1 MRTLIG
7 VSDIA
12 GTDYRRKSTV
22 EADHDLSGEIGAP
35 GQRLAPEALAG
46 LGALARVA
54 GALVGSGNLIELA
67 ERALA
72 EIRDALGLEIAVL
85 YLPRSGPPPNLQRYV
100 ASAAET
106 ASARARDEV
115 SFDDE
120 AWRLAVASGVPLIF
134 REEAS
139 WLVANPFEP
148 PADSWLV
155 LPLVS
160 ERRLIGVTV
169 AAAARPLSLDPA
181 GATLLRLLG
190 DLLAAGISTAHLR
203 QELQGRAI
211 ERERLRLAS
220 EIHDGLAQDLALA
233 MRELS
238 LLESQPAEELAAASA
253 ERLREAVASAHRVV
267 RARLED
273 LLVSVP
279 LGGVQAAVEE
289 ICERRGR
296 ELPVDLQI
304 SGPAVDVSPETMA
317 VVVRV
322 LTEALTN
329 AERHA
334 AARRI
339 AVRLQLED
347 DLLSLVIADDG
358 AGFAVDAAGGPGE
371 GHFGLTLM
379 RERARSVGGSLSV
392 QAAVG
397 EGTRVSLRVPVA

>member
-1 MRTLIG
+1 MSH
-7 VSDIA
+7 VS
-12 GTDYRRKSTV
+12 V
-22 EADHDLSGEIGAP
+22 EAHHDLSGEVGAP
-35 GQRLAPEALAG
+35 GQRLPPEALAG

-54 GALVGSGNLIELA
+54 RALVGSGSLTELA

-72 EIRDALGLEIAVL
+72 EIREALALELAVL
-85 YLPRSGPPPNLQRYV
+85 YLPREGPPPNLQRYV
-100 ASAAET
+100 ASAAGT
-106 ASARARDEV
+106 ATTRAHDQV

-120 AWRLAVASGVPLIF
+120 AWRLAVASGVPLVF

-148 PADSWLV
+148 AADSWLV

-181 GATLLRLLG
+181 AATLLRLLG
-190 DLLAAGISTAHLR
+190 DLLAAGISTAYLR

-238 LLESQPAEELAAASA
+238 LLESQPPAELADASA
-253 ERLREAVASAHRVV
+253 ARLREAVASAHRVV

-279 LGGVQAAVEE
+279 LGGVQAAVED

-296 ELPVDLQI
+296 ELPLDLET

-317 VVVRV
+317 VVIRV

-334 AARRI
+334 AAGRI
-339 AVRLQLED
+339 AVVLQLED
-347 DLLSLVIADDG
+347 DRLSLVIADDG
-358 AGFAVDAAGGPGE
+358 AGFTVDDAGGPGE

-379 RERARSVGGSLSV
+379 RERAHSVGGSLGVRS
-392 QAAVG
+392 APG
-397 EGTRVSLRVPVA
+397 EGARVSLQVPVA

>member
-1 MRTLIG
+1 M
-7 VSDIA
+7 
-12 GTDYRRKSTV
+12 GTD
-22 EADHDLSGEIGAP
+22 HDVSGESGPP
-35 GQRLAPEALAG
+35 GQRLPPETLAG
-46 LGALARVA
+46 LEALTRVA
-54 GALVGSGNLIELA
+54 RALVGSGNLTELA

-72 EIRDALGLEIAVL
+72 AMRHALALELAVL
-85 YLPRSGPPPNLQRYV
+85 YLPRPGPPPSLQRYV
-100 ASAAET
+100 ASGADT
-106 ASARARDEV
+106 ASARARDQV

-120 AWRLAVASGVPLIF
+120 AWRLAVASGVPLVF

-148 PADSWLV
+148 PANSWLV

-169 AAAARPLSLDPA
+169 AAAARPLSLDPTA
-181 GATLLRLLG
+181 AALLRLLG
-190 DLLAAGISTAHLR
+190 DLLAAGVSTARMR

-238 LLESQPAEELAAASA
+238 LLEGEPAKDLADASR

-289 ICERRGR
+289 ICERMGR
-296 ELPVDLQI
+296 ELPLDLETT
-304 SGPAVDVSPETMA
+304 GPAVDVSPETMA

-322 LTEALTN
+322 LTEALAN

-334 AARRI
+334 GARRI
-339 AVRLQLED
+339 AVRMELD
-347 DLLSLVIADDG
+347 DDRLTLLIVDDG
-358 AGFAVDAAGGPGE
+358 AGFAVDDAGGPGE

-379 RERARSVGGSLSV
+379 RERARSVGGGLSV
-392 QAAVG
+392 RSAVG
-397 EGTRVSLRVPVA
+397 EGTRVSLQVPLA